1 MFDKVQLV
9 NHSPINQ
16 IEHEQQ
22 VEQNNPTQF
31 KNIFKNALEK
41 VSKVENEANVQQQ
54 LLINGETEDLHQVML
69 AAQKATITIE
79 TAVQIQQK
87 VIDAYNEVKIGRASC
102 RERE

>member
-1 MFDKVQLV
+1 MFDKVNLV
-9 NHSPINQ
+9 NHSPINK

-22 VEQNNPTQF
+22 VEQNNPNQL

-54 LLINGETEDLHQVML
+54 LLINGKTEDLHQVML

-87 VIDAYNEVKIGRASC
+87 VIDAYNEVMRMQI
-102 RERE
+102 

>member
-1 MFDKVQLV
+1 MFDKVNLV
-9 NHSPINQ
+9 NHSPINK

-22 VEQNNPTQF
+22 VEQNNPNQF

-54 LLINGETEDLHQVML
+54 LLINGKTEDLHQVML

-87 VIDAYNEVKIGRASC
+87 VIDAYNEVMRMQI
-102 RERE
+102 